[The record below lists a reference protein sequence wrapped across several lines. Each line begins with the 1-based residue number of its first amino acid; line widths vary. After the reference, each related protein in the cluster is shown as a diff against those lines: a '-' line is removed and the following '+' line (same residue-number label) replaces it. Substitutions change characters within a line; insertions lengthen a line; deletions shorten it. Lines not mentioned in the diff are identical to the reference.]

1 MLKRFGFAFVVLAFA
16 SGWAAP
22 AVSLAAFLP
31 DLGVRKAYVGLFK
44 DNAIAVID
52 LTTNQLIGMIPVPAG
67 PHGVVITPDGSKVYV
82 SSEGAS
88 TVSVIDTATDRVVR
102 SLEVGPT
109 PHGLAIS
116 RDGHLLLVAGFGS
129 NEVIL
134 INTVTD
140 RIIGS
145 VGVPQPHNA
154 AISPDGGTAYVA
166 SPEQGNPAL
175 VVLDLASRI
184 KVGRVPLDK
193 APRALAFTADGRRLY
208 FTMAGS
214 DSVQIL
220 DPATKQIVSW
230 KQVGTSPRH
239 PLFTPDGQIGLVVSQ
254 GPDELTIL
262 DPVTNTILDTVG
274 VGQAPHGIATGA
286 NGHFAYVTN
295 EGSNDV
301 SVVDLASYSLLA
313 NIPVGNAPRKIA
325 VQPGP
330 IAVASVSAVA
340 PTPAPVRLT
349 LVAGPSRQSGG
360 SGRLMAIDRET
371 QEVQGETKLILEADD
386 SYFTPAVLRGEPGQR
401 LRLEVENESGMLHTI
416 SIPEQQIDTNIPPH
430 GKVVVEVT
438 FPQSGRVRFFYTLH
452 TALGLDGRL
461 AVGDVRP
468 QPVPSGATG
477 QTYSGLWH

>member
-1 MLKRFGFAFVVLAFA
+1 MLKRFVFALVVLAFA

-52 LTTNQLIGMIPVPAG
+52 LTTNRLIGTIPVPAG
-67 PHGVVITPDGSKVYV
+67 PHGVMITPDGSKVYV

-116 RDGHLLLVAGFGS
+116 RGGHLLLVSGFGS
-129 NEVIL
+129 NQLIVI
-134 INTVTD
+134 NSVTD
-140 RIIGS
+140 RIVGS
-145 VGVPQPHNA
+145 VGVPQPHNT

-208 FTMAGS
+208 FTVTGS
-214 DSVQIL
+214 ENMGIL

-230 KQVGTSPRH
+230 KRVGTSPQH

-262 DPVTNTILDTVG
+262 DPVTNTVLDTVG
-274 VGQAPHGIATGA
+274 VGQAPHGIATAA

-340 PTPAPVRLT
+340 PTHVPVKLT
-349 LVAGPSRQSGG
+349 LVAAPVRQSGG

-371 QEVQGETKLILEADD
+371 QEVPSETKLILEADVY
-386 SYFTPAVLRGEPGQR
+386 SFTPAVLRGEPGQR
-401 LRLEVENESGMLHTI
+401 LRLEVENESGVLHNM

-430 GKVVVEVT
+430 GKAVVEVT
-438 FPQSGRVRFFYTLH
+438 FPQSGRVRFFYKLH
-452 TALGLDGRL
+452 TVLGLDGRL
-461 AVGDVRP
+461 AVRDATR
-468 QPVPSGATG
+468 QLLASGATA
-477 QTYSGLWH
+477 QTYSGPRY